1 MNNDILSLADIK
13 ILVDEFYARI
23 RQDEI
28 LADIFNNAIQ
38 DRWPEHLE
46 RMYTFWQTVLLDE
59 HTYNGAPFMK
69 HRNLP
74 VSAEHFN
81 RWLQLFFATVDD
93 LYSGQIANEAKMRGQ
108 KMAEMFHY
116 KIEYARE
123 QNQKPLI

>member
-1 MNNDILSLADIK
+1 MNNDIITLDDIK
-13 ILVDEFYARI
+13 LLVDEFYARI

-28 LADIFNNAIQ
+28 LADIFNDVIQ

-74 VSAEHFN
+74 VAAEHFN
-81 RWLQLFFATVDD
+81 RWLQLFFETVND
-93 LYSGQIANEAKMRGQ
+93 LFIGEVANEAKMRGQ

-116 KIEYARE
+116 KIEYAKE